1 MMQKLSTKQNISE
14 YRDALKR
21 IFFKQG
27 DSRKFNEK
35 TFLMEIEAAA
45 HYGAVCALQ
54 NLLLEKELTADE
66 LRGEAQIKMLES
78 YDKVKKILAIRL
90 PKIQLG
96 DLLRGE
102 G

>member
-1 MMQKLSTKQNISE
+1 VKLTIKQNISE
-14 YRDALKR
+14 YRNSIKR
-21 IFFKQG
+21 MFFSQG
-27 DSRKFNEK
+27 DRRKFDEEN
-35 TFLMEIEAAA
+35 FSAQIEAAA

-54 NLLLEKELTADE
+54 NLLLEKDLTADE